1 MGNPRMTNASGSA
14 TSDPTATGGVHLIAI
29 VDDDAPVRSSTARLI
44 RSFGYRADA
53 YASGPDFLGSPHL
66 PMTACAL
73 LDVRMPD
80 MDGLEVQR
88 RLTADGYRIPVIFI
102 SGRASA
108 DEERRARA
116 VGDFMRK
123 PVAPALLRHRLRA
136 LLSQRG
142 RHRGHDP

>member
-1 MGNPRMTNASGSA
+1 MTDAGGRA
-14 TSDPTATGGVHLIAI
+14 TSHPTAAGGRPLVAI
-29 VDDDAPVRSSTARLI
+29 VDDDAPVRSSTARLL
-44 RSFGYRADA
+44 RSFGYRADV

-66 PMTACAL
+66 PLTVCVL

-88 RLTADGYRIPVIFI
+88 RLTADGHRIPVIFI

-123 PVAPALLRHRLRA
+123 PVAPALLRQRLRA
-136 LLSQRG
+136 LVSQRG
-142 RHRGHDP
+142 RHRGRDP